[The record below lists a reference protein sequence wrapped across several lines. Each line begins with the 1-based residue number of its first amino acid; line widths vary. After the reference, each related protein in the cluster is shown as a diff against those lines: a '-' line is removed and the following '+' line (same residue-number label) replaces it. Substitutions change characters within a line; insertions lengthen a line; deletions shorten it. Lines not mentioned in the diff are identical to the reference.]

1 MNNTRNILISDFS
14 KEDHTGY
21 SLFTCASFEDRSLH
35 IIKALDIRKIEWINI
50 FSTKA
55 SERAISHCDA
65 MEKLCRDKCKV
76 YSLENGGPLSYAKA
90 FYDAINETI
99 TAQRKK
105 IYIDISTFTHE
116 MLLVLLSV
124 IRKKEKDFDSIVFLY
139 LGAQDYSIGDS
150 DEHKWLS
157 KGCKEIR
164 NVLGY
169 PGFLVPKKPVCLI
182 VLVGYEHERATA
194 LINEMDPDK
203 LLIGYGKIDSE
214 FMLSDHHISP
224 MRYFEGVHKNI
235 FASRPNVERFDF
247 SVKDIDSTVKTIKE
261 QIGKNSE
268 YDYIIVPLNTK
279 TSTLAVGLL
288 ALENPA
294 IQVCYA
300 EPETYNVENYSISG
314 DQIVE
319 YRLK

>member
-14 KEDHTGY
+14 KEDHSGY
-21 SLFTCASFEDRSLH
+21 SIFTCASFEERSVHMLKSLN
-35 IIKALDIRKIEWINI
+35 IKEIEWVNI

-55 SERAISHCDA
+55 SDRAILHCDI
-65 MEKLCRDKCKV
+65 MEALCYNKCKI
-76 YSLENGGPLSYAKA
+76 YNLENGNPLSYAKA
-90 FYDAINETI
+90 FYDAINEMLI
-99 TAQRKK
+99 AERRKV
-105 IYIDISTFTHE
+105 YIDISTFTHE
-116 MLLVLLSV
+116 MLLILLSI
-124 IRKKEKDFDSIVFLY
+124 IRKKEREFESIVFVY
-139 LGAQDYSIGDS
+139 LGAKDYSIGDP
-150 DEHKWLS
+150 DELKWLS

-169 PGFLVPKKPVCLI
+169 PGFLMPKNPVCLV

-203 LLIGYGKIDSE
+203 LVIGYGKIDSE
-214 FMLSDHHISP
+214 FMLSDTHISP
-224 MRYFEGVHKNI
+224 MRYFEDVHKNI
-235 FASRPNVERFDF
+235 FASRENVEKFDF
-247 SVKDIDSTVKTIKE
+247 SVKDIDSTVNVIKE
-261 QIGKNSE
+261 QIEKDSK

-288 ALENPA
+288 ALDNPG

-300 EPETYNVENYSISG
+300 EPEAYNVDNYSIPG

-319 YRLK
+319 YHFK